1 MTCSEAIIK
10 LRSKRETGRLCNFPL
25 YFEHFS
31 EELDFFLDRCARKGR
46 EKKKEGDSQL
56 GGEYWRMKSARREE
70 EKKFVLAKLMLIPQ
84 ARLLIEK
91 LFKYDL
97 ARFLFFLFFS
107 FFRCSFSIS
116 SIKLIFFIFHSFNYS
131 SPFWSGV
138 CAEEIEDREEFK
150 IELEEWKK
158 RGEEVPE
165 SWEKDPLEGRR
176 LLRERMEEEQ
186 EKKQEKRPDR
196 LRQPRLVLR
205 KKIII

>member
-97 ARFLFFLFFS
+97 ARF
-107 FFRCSFSIS
+107 
-116 SIKLIFFIFHSFNYS
+116 NYS